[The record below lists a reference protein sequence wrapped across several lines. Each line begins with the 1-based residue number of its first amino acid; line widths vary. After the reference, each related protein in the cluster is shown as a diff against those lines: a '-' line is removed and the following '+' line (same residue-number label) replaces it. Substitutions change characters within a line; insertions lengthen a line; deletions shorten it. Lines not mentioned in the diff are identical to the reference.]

1 MKIENLLILLAGTL
15 LHGIIFEMLCGTL
28 VLLFNSSIRSK
39 FKIHFFH
46 ITIVFDTA
54 DFSNIMIIE
63 NEKNHLIQQNI
74 LWKNNSNAKIFLE
87 QDHENDCIKIEVS

>member
-1 MKIENLLILLAGTL
+1 MKIENLLTLLAGTL
-15 LHGIIFEMLCGTL
+15 LHGIIFEMLCSTL
-28 VLLFNSSIRSK
+28 VLLFNSSRSK

-46 ITIVFDTA
+46 ITVFDTA

-87 QDHENDCIKIEVS
+87 QDHENDCIKIEGS